1 MRTSWSRRWFC
12 CYVGHYSEPIIEI
25 QHVNQVQP
33 MEDVD
38 ESYESD
44 GARHEQGSGEVSLW
58 QRNILMGGK
67 CRLPAFS
74 GVIVYD
80 SEGNLVAPKRDS
92 RVGFRYFN

>member
-12 CYVGHYSEPIIEI
+12 CYIGHYSEPIIEI
-25 QHVNQVQP
+25 QHANQVQP

-44 GARHEQGSGEVSLW
+44 GARHEQASGEVSLW

-67 CRLPAFS
+67 CRLPVFS

-80 SEGNLVAPKRDS
+80 SEGNLVTPKRDS

>member
-1 MRTSWSRRWFC
+1 
-12 CYVGHYSEPIIEI
+12 
-25 QHVNQVQP
+25 

-44 GARHEQGSGEVSLW
+44 GHHEQGSGEVSLW

-92 RVGFRYFN
+92 RVGFR